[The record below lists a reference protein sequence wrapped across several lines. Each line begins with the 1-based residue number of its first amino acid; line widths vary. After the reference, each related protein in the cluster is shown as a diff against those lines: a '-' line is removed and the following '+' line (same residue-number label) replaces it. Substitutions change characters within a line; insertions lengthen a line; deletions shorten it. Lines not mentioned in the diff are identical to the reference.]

1 MPPQLLLL
9 YFSLLQCLPH
19 TASAVSTSSA
29 VKAPVSVTVSAV
41 ATNVGAATALASVT
55 VSFVVA
61 NQKSSCYLCSCNSS
75 SLRSIADLTAPTAP
89 AFVAMQF
96 DLSQAPRA
104 IHTQSCC
111 SACYRYQCSTPLFL
125 LQVVDWIG

>member
-19 TASAVSTSSA
+19 TVSAVSTSSA

-41 ATNVGAATALASVT
+41 ATNVGAATVLASVT

-61 NQKSSCYLCSCNSS
+61 NQQSFCYLCSSDS
-75 SLRSIADLTAPTAP
+75 ASFRSIDNAARSTA
-89 AFVAMQF
+89 
-96 DLSQAPRA
+96 
-104 IHTQSCC
+104 
-111 SACYRYQCSTPLFL
+111 ST
-125 LQVVDWIG
+125 